1 MAVCL
6 KSGDLRCWER
16 RIGECADLYADSSR
30 ISVRRVVDSRA
41 ACDAEVILG
50 SVQTEIEQQVT
61 YEDEDEYILRNIDPS
76 LVMTREAMIK
86 KTQTRDHQIPYDPM
100 TLDTKD
106 KRTFISG
113 NRHPNVTPFSLAERF
128 GIGLRQAQAT
138 MIATTQRGTRSA
150 ILPIARRYRADRM
163 YQCRRLQGKF
173 ATDTLYSKCKSL
185 RSNIAAQIY
194 SHKCGFKAI
203 YPLQKANGE
212 QVGQSL
218 KDFIHDY
225 GAPEHITFDGAMV
238 QVGRNTPFVHTL
250 RKYEIKHHV
259 SSPRRPNENPAESAI
274 RETKKRWYR
283 IMNKRKVPE
292 RLWDYGIQW
301 VVETANIT
309 ANCSRYADGRT
320 PLEIITGITPDI
332 SEYLDFGFYDW
343 VVYRSEAGR
352 LQG

>member
-1 MAVCL
+1 M
-6 KSGDLRCWER
+6 
-16 RIGECADLYADSSR
+16 
-30 ISVRRVVDSRA
+30 
-41 ACDAEVILG
+41 
-50 SVQTEIEQQVT
+50 TN
-61 YEDEDEYILRNIDPS
+61 EDRDEHILRSIDPS

-86 KTQTRDHQIPYDPM
+86 KTQTRDHQSQHDPM
-100 TLDTKD
+100 TLDTED
-106 KRTFISG
+106 RRTFISG

-173 ATDTLYSKCKSL
+173 ATDTLYSKS
-185 RSNIAAQIY
+185 
-194 SHKCGFKAI
+194 I

-238 QVGRNTPFVHTL
+238 QVGQNTPFVHTL

-259 SSPRRPNENPAESAI
+259 SSPRRPNKNPAESAI

-283 IMNKRKVPE
+283 NMNKRKVPE
-292 RLWDYGIQW
+292 RLWDYGI
-301 VVETANIT
+301 
-309 ANCSRYADGRT
+309 
-320 PLEIITGITPDI
+320 
-332 SEYLDFGFYDW
+332 
-343 VVYRSEAGR
+343 
-352 LQG
+352 